1 MKPWTEQSSRA
12 VCKRNSLS
20 DASLRFVVWLIN
32 NGQYENQVCHAK
44 RDGLSVDSNC
54 LGGLWLPWLD
64 DKICSKKKER
74 KSDVHISQRK
84 RVCRGVF
91 TRHRLQSQMEDSWT
105 AEPRLQRRGERMDL
119 VVSKPRCDKLGP
131 PRTPGYKTRQPVC

>member
-1 MKPWTEQSSRA
+1 MKLWTEQSPRA

-44 RDGLSVDSNC
+44 KDGLSVDSNC

-74 KSDVHISQRK
+74 KSDVSLS
-84 RVCRGVF
+84 VRGCAEGYLLG
-91 TRHRLQSQMEDSWT
+91 TDYSLRWKT
-105 AEPRLQRRGERMDL
+105 AGLLSRGFSGVERGWIW

-131 PRTPGYKTRQPVC
+131 PRTPGYKTR